1 MIVDHYGAR
10 RSMMQTDSGDGIY
23 RPAPP
28 DGLYLDKAEWGA
40 LLVGRAVVELSP
52 RQPAG
57 QDEFDA
63 GGRPA
68 PDFSVA
74 RADPKANVFTAVAA
88 RATPETADGQTGT
101 EACWVRAFQIGT
113 TVVVAVSTNN

>member
-57 QDEFDA
+57 KDEFDA

-74 RADPKANVFTAVAA
+74 RADPKANVFTAVAED
-88 RATPETADGQTGT
+88 RKSGVKGKS
-101 EACWVRAFQIGT
+101 
-113 TVVVAVSTNN
+113 VSVSVDLGGRRIINKKKKQQQ